1 MWKMR
6 RNIKLVTTEGG
17 RNYLVSESTCHA
29 SKLLS
34 ENLLEIERK
43 KQQIFMNKPVY
54 LSLSMLEISKIVMF
68 EFWYDFVNPKNREKA
83 KLC

>member
-1 MWKMR
+1 MWKKR

-54 LSLSMLEISKIVMF
+54 LSLSTLEISKIVMF
-68 EFWYDFVNPKNREKA
+68 EF
-83 KLC
+83 